1 MKTFLFFLSAC
12 VAIALTV
19 MFFKAP
25 EKETIKP
32 IDHLTIAILAKDK
45 AHTLPMYLELLEQ
58 QTFAANKT
66 FLYIRTN
73 NNTDDT
79 ANILKQWVD
88 KVGYK
93 YAGVHFDASDVAEKV
108 QDYKQHEWNALRFKV
123 LGKIR
128 QDSLDFARN
137 NNSHYFVADCD
148 NFIHPHTIQT
158 LYDTK
163 LPIVAPFLKGADT
176 GFYAN
181 YHSAVDSNG
190 YFLNAPQ
197 YEAILTRQLKGLI
210 EQPVVHCT
218 YFIRH
223 DVLDKMSY
231 DDNSFRYEYVIFSD
245 KARNQNIPQYLDNR
259 EMYGRVSFAETK
271 EDLKNESWLHE
282 FQTVVN

>member
-1 MKTFLFFLSAC
+1 MKTFLFFLSAS

-25 EKETIKP
+25 EKETTKP

-58 QTFAANKT
+58 QTFPANKT
-66 FLYIRTN
+66 YLYIRTN
-73 NNTDDT
+73 NNTDNT
-79 ANILKQWVD
+79 ADILKKWVE
-88 KVGYK
+88 KVGHK
-93 YAGVHFDASDVAEKV
+93 YAGVHFDATNVKENV
-108 QDYKQHEWNALRFKV
+108 QRYKQHEWNSLRFKV

-158 LYDTK
+158 LYDAK

-176 GFYAN
+176 GIYAN

-190 YFLNAPQ
+190 YFLNAPH
-197 YEAILTRQLKGLI
+197 YESILSRQLKGLI

-218 YFIRH
+218 YFIRNE
-223 DVLDKMSY
+223 VLDKMSY

-245 KARNQNIPQYLDNR
+245 TARNQNIPQYLDNR

-271 EDLKNESWLHE
+271 EDLEKESWLHE
-282 FQTVVN
+282 FQTVIN